1 LADLNTR
8 MPSGS
13 DVTQC
18 TDKQPAFSVQ
28 AAVACGITSKGPWRS
43 AKTPGINQALSLDYL
58 KSEGLYSLRDG
69 WIALH
74 YPK

>member
-1 LADLNTR
+1 MAYWR
-8 MPSGS
+8 
-13 DVTQC
+13 Q
-18 TDKQPAFSVQ
+18 
-28 AAVACGITSKGPWRS
+28 WRS

-58 KSEGLYSLRDG
+58 KSEGFYSLRYG